1 MWPIPPN
8 SCFTITMANKQPTT
22 AIQNGSCTGRFSA
35 RRTPVTAALR
45 SNTTQEAAHTAVI
58 SKARKPKIMVAAIT
72 AGAIAISTSAIIV
85 PVVAVSL
92 KCGAGDT
99 INLLLKA
106 VHLYYLLG
114 AIIFFAIL
122 FVTTKCR
129 FAGQT

>member
-1 MWPIPPN
+1 MGKCEVTKTECHRVPIKN
-8 SCFTITMANKQPTT
+8 ESQLIKTSDC
-22 AIQNGSCTGRFSA
+22 
-35 RRTPVTAALR
+35 
-45 SNTTQEAAHTAVI
+45 HTAVI